1 MDTSPAKKEK
11 KYYTYEEYLALE
23 EKAEFKSEYHDG
35 EIVPLFR
42 EIVDGEVVAMAGG
55 SPDHSKISLSV
66 GAELRAALKGTSC
79 EAYNTDLKIRVVKAG
94 RSFYGDVTVVCG
106 ELEYY
111 DEGKNV
117 ITNPTLIV
125 EVGSPSTEGYDR
137 FDKFFFYRQT
147 ETLKEYVLVSTNKIY
162 VEVFTLQES
171 GKWLLSTYDKLTENV
186 EFESIKVEIPMSEIY
201 DRVSF
206 EKSDL

>member
-1 MDTSPAKKEK
+1 MDTSSVKKEK
-11 KYYTYEEYLALE
+11 KYYTHDEYLALE
-23 EKAEFKSEYHDG
+23 EKAEYKSEYHDG

-42 EIVDGEVVAMAGG
+42 EVIDGEIVAMAGG

-66 GAELRAALKGTSC
+66 GAELRAALKGTTC
-79 EAYNTDLKIRVVKAG
+79 EAYNTDLKIRVVKAR

-111 DEGKNV
+111 DENKNI

-125 EVGSPSTEGYDR
+125 EVGSPSTAGYDR

-147 ETLKEYVLVSTNKIY
+147 ATLKEYVLVDSQKIY
-162 VEVFTLQES
+162 VEVLTFQES
-171 GKWLLSTYDKLTENV
+171 GKWLLSTYDNLTENV
-186 EFESIKVEIPMSEIY
+186 DFESISVKIPMSEIY
-201 DRVSF
+201 NRVII
-206 EKSDL
+206 